1 MNKGTGK
8 KIITAILMMTAMA
21 VLFPCAAREV
31 EADGEEYAIVV
42 SAGAP
47 SAETLQECLYELDDT
62 TILKAAAKGKIRLN

>member
-42 SAGAP
+42 STGAP
-47 SAETLQECLYELDDT
+47 SAETLQECLY
-62 TILKAAAKGKIRLN
+62 